1 MDFFIILPNASNM
14 FINQTTYHMYFKYY
28 TKPPLSLSNSS
39 LRLVRKIILWTTF
52 PIEKIPARQDS
63 PPAAGRGR
71 DMFPL
76 RRSAIIA
83 FYHMGNP
90 KEFPIW

>member
-39 LRLVRKIILWTTF
+39 IRLVRIIILWTT
-52 PIEKIPARQDS
+52 
-63 PPAAGRGR
+63 
-71 DMFPL
+71 FPL